1 MKRLRVRSVVMT
13 HWMCRVLLSVLL
25 LAAAPTLSLA
35 QQVPHPP
42 DRPDAKQP
50 PAQPPRPRSSQSE
63 EPATTFKVNVR
74 LVNVFTTVTDESGA
88 PVGNLTKD
96 DFHIFEDGEEQN
108 IAVFDRESELPLSI
122 VLAVDASLSTR
133 KDLPLE
139 LEAARRFT
147 HAILRPVDA
156 ISIYQFSQFVSEVIP
171 FTDDLRVVDRGISRI
186 RSQSSTA
193 LYDAIYLGSRAL
205 IPRDGRKVLVVITD
219 GGDSSSK
226 ISYSEAVRAAQ
237 TAEAIVYSIIM
248 VPIEAN
254 AGRDI
259 GGEHALIQIS
269 HDTGGKYYYASNL
282 NGLDKAFK
290 QISEELR
297 TQYLIAYYPARRI
310 SGDFRKIRVVVEPQ
324 AAEKITATELR
335 VRHRTGYYNS
345 KLE

>member
-1 MKRLRVRSVVMT
+1 MTRSIG
-13 HWMCRVLLSVLL
+13 RVLLYGLL
-25 LAAAPTLSLA
+25 LAAGATVFFA

-42 DRPDAKQP
+42 DRPDAQ
-50 PAQPPRPRSSQSE
+50 QPPRSRSSPSE

-74 LVNVFTTVTDESGA
+74 LVNVFATVTDESGA
-88 PVGNLTKD
+88 PVANLTKE

-108 IAVFDRESELPLSI
+108 ITVFDRESGLPLSI
-122 VLAVDASLSTR
+122 VLAIDASLSTR

-139 LEAARRFT
+139 LESARRFA

-156 ISIYQFSQFVSEVIP
+156 ISVYEFSQFVSEVIP
-171 FTDDLRVVDRGISRI
+171 FTHDLRVVDRGIARI
-186 RSQSSTA
+186 HSQSSTS
-193 LYDAIYLGSRAL
+193 LYDAVYLGSRAL
-205 IPRDGRKVLVVITD
+205 IPREGRKVLVVITD
-219 GGDSSSK
+219 GGDTTSK

-248 VPIEAN
+248 VPIEAS

-297 TQYLIAYYPARRI
+297 TQYLIGYYPPRRI
-310 SGDFRKIRVVVEPQ
+310 SGDFRKISVVVEPR
-324 AAEKITATELR
+324 AAEEISAAELL

>member
-1 MKRLRVRSVVMT
+1 MSIDYSVRQCRQI
-13 HWMCRVLLSVLL
+13 CRVLLFALL
-25 LAAAPTLSLA
+25 LVAASTVLLA

-42 DRPDAKQP
+42 
-50 PAQPPRPRSSQSE
+50 AQPRSSQSE

-74 LVNVFTTVTDESGA
+74 LVNVFTIVTDESGA
-88 PVGNLTKD
+88 PVGNLTKE
-96 DFHIFEDGEEQN
+96 DFHVFEDGKEQD
-108 IAVFDRESELPLSI
+108 IAVFTRESELPLSI

-139 LEAARRFT
+139 LESARRFA
-147 HAILRPVDA
+147 HVMLRPVDA

-171 FTDDLRVVDRGISRI
+171 FTGDLRVIDRGIARI
-186 RSQSSTA
+186 QSQSSTA

-205 IPRDGRKVLVVITD
+205 IPREGRKVLVVITD
-219 GGDSSSK
+219 GGDTSSK
-226 ISYSEAVRAAQ
+226 VSYSEAVRAAQ

-248 VPIEAN
+248 VPIEAS

-269 HDTGGKYYYASNL
+269 HDTGGKYYYASDL

-297 TQYLIAYYPARRI
+297 TQYLVAYYPARRI
-310 SGDFRKIRVVVEPQ
+310 GGEFRKIRVVVEPQ
-324 AAEKITATELR
+324 ASEKIAAAKLR

>member
-1 MKRLRVRSVVMT
+1 MKLSM
-13 HWMCRVLLSVLL
+13 WRVLLLTFL
-25 LAAAPTLSLA
+25 LAVVPTVFLA

-42 DRPDAKQP
+42 DRPDGKQQ
-50 PAQPPRPRSSQSE
+50 PAQPPRPGSPQSD
-63 EPATTFKVNVR
+63 EPATTFKVNVK
-74 LVNVFTTVTDESGA
+74 LVNVFATVTDQSGA
-88 PVGNLTKD
+88 PVGGLTKD
-96 DFHIFEDGEEQN
+96 DFHIFEDGKEQS
-108 IAVFDRESELPLSI
+108 IALFARESDLPLSI
-122 VLAVDASLSTR
+122 VLAIDASLSTR

-139 LEAARRFT
+139 LESARRFA

-156 ISIYQFSQFVSEVIP
+156 ISLYEFSQFVSEVIP
-171 FTDDLRVVDRGISRI
+171 FSSDLRVVDRGIARI

-193 LYDAIYLGSRAL
+193 LYDAVYLGARAL
-205 IPRDGRKVLVVITD
+205 IPREGRKVLVVITD
-219 GGDSSSK
+219 GGDTSSK

-248 VPIEAN
+248 VPVEAS

-269 HDTGGKYYYASNL
+269 HDTGGRYFYASNL
-282 NGLDKAFK
+282 SELDKAFK

-297 TQYLIAYYPARRI
+297 TQYLIAYYPARQI
-310 SGDFRKIRVVVEPQ
+310 SGDYRKISVVVEPQ
-324 AAEKITATELR
+324 AAEKISAAGLR

>member
-1 MKRLRVRSVVMT
+1 MKLAK
-13 HWMCRVLLSVLL
+13 CLVLLFALL
-25 LAAAPTLSLA
+25 LVAAPTVFLA

-42 DRPDAKQP
+42 
-50 PAQPPRPRSSQSE
+50 AQPRSSQSE

-74 LVNVFTTVTDESGA
+74 LVNVFTIVTDESGA
-88 PVGNLTKD
+88 PVGNLTKE
-96 DFHIFEDGEEQN
+96 DFHVFEDGKEQD
-108 IAVFDRESELPLSI
+108 IAVFARESELPLSI

-139 LEAARRFT
+139 LESARRF
-147 HAILRPVDA
+147 ARVMLRPVDA

-171 FTDDLRVVDRGISRI
+171 FTGDLRVIDRGIARI
-186 RSQSSTA
+186 QSQSSTA

-205 IPRDGRKVLVVITD
+205 IPREGRKVLVVITD
-219 GGDSSSK
+219 GGDTSSK
-226 ISYSEAVRAAQ
+226 VSYTEAVRAAQ

-248 VPIEAN
+248 VPIEAS

-269 HDTGGKYYYASNL
+269 HDTGGKYYYASDR

-297 TQYLIAYYPARRI
+297 TQYLVAYYPARRI
-310 SGDFRKIRVVVEPQ
+310 GGDFRKIQVVVEPH
-324 AAEKITATELR
+324 ASEKIPATKLR

>member
-1 MKRLRVRSVVMT
+1 MKVAK
-13 HWMCRVLLSVLL
+13 CRVLLIALL
-25 LAAAPTLSLA
+25 LMAVPTVFLA

-42 DRPDAKQP
+42 
-50 PAQPPRPRSSQSE
+50 AQPRPSQSE

-74 LVNVFTTVTDESGA
+74 LVNVFTIVTDESGA
-88 PVGNLTKD
+88 PVGNLTKE
-96 DFHIFEDGEEQN
+96 DFHVFEDGKEQD
-108 IAVFDRESELPLSI
+108 IAVFARESELPLSI

-139 LEAARRFT
+139 LESARRFA
-147 HAILRPVDA
+147 HVILRPVDA

-171 FTDDLRVVDRGISRI
+171 FTGDLRVIDRGIARI
-186 RSQSSTA
+186 QSQSSTA

-205 IPRDGRKVLVVITD
+205 IPREGRKVLVVITD
-219 GGDSSSK
+219 GGDTSSK
-226 ISYSEAVRAAQ
+226 VSYSEAVRAAQ

-248 VPIEAN
+248 VPIEAS

-269 HDTGGKYYYASNL
+269 HDTGGKYYYASDL

-297 TQYLIAYYPARRI
+297 TQYLVAYYPARRI
-310 SGDFRKIRVVVEPQ
+310 GGDFRKIQVVVEPQ
-324 AAEKITATELR
+324 ASEKISAAKLR

>member
-1 MKRLRVRSVVMT
+1 MKVAK
-13 HWMCRVLLSVLL
+13 CRVLLFALL
-25 LAAAPTLSLA
+25 LMAVPTVFLA
-35 QQVPHPP
+35 RQVPHPP
-42 DRPDAKQP
+42 
-50 PAQPPRPRSSQSE
+50 AQPRSSQSE

-74 LVNVFTTVTDESGA
+74 LVNVFTIVTDESGA
-88 PVGNLTKD
+88 PVGNLTKE
-96 DFHIFEDGEEQN
+96 DFHVFEDGKEQD
-108 IAVFDRESELPLSI
+108 IAVFARESELPLSI

-139 LEAARRFT
+139 LESARRFA
-147 HAILRPVDA
+147 HVILRPVDA

-171 FTDDLRVVDRGISRI
+171 FTGELRVIDRGLARI
-186 RSQSSTA
+186 QSQSSTA

-205 IPRDGRKVLVVITD
+205 IPREGRKVLVVITD
-219 GGDSSSK
+219 GGDTSSK
-226 ISYSEAVRAAQ
+226 VSYSEAVRAAQ

-248 VPIEAN
+248 VPIEAS

-269 HDTGGKYYYASNL
+269 HDTGGKYYYASDL

-297 TQYLIAYYPARRI
+297 TQYLLAYYPARRI
-310 SGDFRKIRVVVEPQ
+310 GGDFRKIQVVVEPQ
-324 AAEKITATELR
+324 ASEKISAAKLR

>member
-1 MKRLRVRSVVMT
+1 
-13 HWMCRVLLSVLL
+13 VLLFALL
-25 LAAAPTLSLA
+25 LAAAPTVLLA
-35 QQVPHPP
+35 QQVPRP
-42 DRPDAKQP
+42 PDAKQP
-50 PAQPPRPRSSQSE
+50 RPRPYQSDE
-63 EPATTFKVNVR
+63 SLATFKVNVK
-74 LVNVFTTVTDESGA
+74 LVNVFATVTDASGA
-88 PVGNLTKD
+88 PVSGLAKN
-96 DFHIFEDGEEQN
+96 DFHVFEDGVEQE
-108 IAVFDRESELPLSI
+108 IAIFDRESELPLSV

-139 LEAARRFT
+139 LDAAKRFA

-171 FTDDLRVVDRGISRI
+171 FTRDLHVVDRGISQI
-186 RSQSSTA
+186 HAQSSTA

-205 IPRDGRKVLVVITD
+205 IPRDGRKVLLVITD
-219 GGDSSSK
+219 GGDTSSK
-226 ISYSEAVRAAQ
+226 INYSEAVRAAQ

-248 VPIEAN
+248 VPIEAS

-269 HDTGGKYYYASNL
+269 HDTGGKHYYASNL

-297 TQYLIAYYPARRI
+297 TQYLIGYYPARRV
-310 SGDFRKIRVVVEPQ
+310 SGDFRKISVVVEPQ
-324 AAEKITATELR
+324 AAEKISAAGLR

>member
-1 MKRLRVRSVVMT
+1 MT
-13 HWMCRVLLSVLL
+13 HCIGRVLLFGLL
-25 LAAAPTLSLA
+25 LAAGATVFLA

-42 DRPDAKQP
+42 DLPDAQQT
-50 PAQPPRPRSSQSE
+50 PAQPPRPRSSPSQ

-74 LVNVFTTVTDESGA
+74 LVNVFATVTDESGA
-88 PVGNLTKD
+88 PVGSLAKA
-96 DFHIFEDGEEQN
+96 DFHVFEDGEEQN
-108 IAVFDRESELPLSI
+108 ITVFDRESGLPLSI
-122 VLAVDASLSTR
+122 VLAIDASLSTR

-139 LEAARRFT
+139 LESARRFA

-156 ISIYQFSQFVSEVIP
+156 ISVYQFSQFVSEVIP
-171 FTDDLRVVDRGISRI
+171 FTRDLRVVDRGIARI
-186 RSQSSTA
+186 HSQSSTA
-193 LYDAIYLGSRAL
+193 LYDAVYLGARAL
-205 IPRDGRKVLVVITD
+205 IPREGRKVLVVITD
-219 GGDSSSK
+219 GGDTASK

-248 VPIEAN
+248 VPIEAS

-282 NGLDKAFK
+282 NGLDKAFR

-297 TQYLIAYYPARRI
+297 TQYLIAYYPPRRI
-310 SGDFRKIRVVVEPQ
+310 SGDFRQIQVVVEPRTAENIS
-324 AAEKITATELR
+324 AAGLL